1 MNLLNVC
8 LIDTT
13 NVYKTYA
20 LQFAKYAT
28 QLTEYIEYHINN
40 IYKRQYLH
48 YSYLNKINERLLVIN
63 ANNNY
68 IVANY
73 YYIMNTQIYLYDV
86 KQRTFYI
93 NKMLYNLLLCYEK
106 TNNNNMIAHA
116 LFVHYINNDNLKLA
130 SIYYTKQK
138 MIPIFPS
145 IISRM
150 ELYIKEN
157 ALLCIKRF
165 LINILYIPS
174 YGILYK
180 RSLASFN
187 QLKH

>member
-1 MNLLNVC
+1 
-8 LIDTT
+8 
-13 NVYKTYA
+13 
-20 LQFAKYAT
+20 
-28 QLTEYIEYHINN
+28 
-40 IYKRQYLH
+40 
-48 YSYLNKINERLLVIN
+48 
-63 ANNNY
+63 
-68 IVANY
+68 
-73 YYIMNTQIYLYDV
+73 MNTPLYLYDI
-86 KQRTFYI
+86 KQHSVYT

-106 TNNNNMIAHA
+106 INNNNMIAHA
-116 LFVHYINNDNLKLA
+116 LFVYYINNDNLKLA

-138 MIPIFPS
+138 MMPIPLS
-145 IISRM
+145 IKSRM